1 VEAYYRDKDLG
12 GVGLYYL
19 NSFSDML
26 TSGVVLFE
34 LTVVNNW
41 HITMEGYAVA
51 SSNGLSRLYFMIFYL
66 VTMVFFL
73 VLRSTI

>member
-1 VEAYYRDKDLG
+1 
-12 GVGLYYL
+12 
-19 NSFSDML
+19 ML

-66 VTMVFFL
+66 VTMVNAHIFVLSAIFL
-73 VLRSTI
+73 DSLALYFLKS